1 MSECP
6 EVGDKEGTN
15 EGASDGALDG
25 TEEGASEGIN
35 DASPNGLDDGTSE
48 GESAVPVKVHSM
60 AHQTERFVGCR
71 RSQSSR
77 WAIEG
82 THEGASDGVEGGTE
96 EGAPEGQRVAT
107 TAGWMESAMEPA
119 RARQTAK
126 KVDEPPR
133 LRSRCLNQR
142 LWQRKSESSSLATS
156 LFRFLKRC
164 HLVAS
169 QILRVWVR
177 SNNAGPHDRTSE
189 AMYNSKMGWRFS
201 ALCEEV
207 RIGVRL
213 ATQFQR

>member
-1 MSECP
+1 MPAFP

-15 EGASDGALDG
+15 EGASDGAVDG
-25 TEEGASEGIN
+25 TEEGASDGIN
-35 DASPNGLDDGTSE
+35 DASSDGTSE

-77 WAIEG
+77 WGIEG

-96 EGAPEGQRVAT
+96 EGAPEGQRAAT
-107 TAGWMESAMEPA
+107 TAGWMDSAMEPA

-126 KVDEPPR
+126 KAAIHEPPR

-169 QILRVWVR
+169 QIVRVWVR
-177 SNNAGPHDRTSE
+177 SNNAGPHDRTSD
-189 AMYNSKMGWRFS
+189 AIYNSKMGWRFS